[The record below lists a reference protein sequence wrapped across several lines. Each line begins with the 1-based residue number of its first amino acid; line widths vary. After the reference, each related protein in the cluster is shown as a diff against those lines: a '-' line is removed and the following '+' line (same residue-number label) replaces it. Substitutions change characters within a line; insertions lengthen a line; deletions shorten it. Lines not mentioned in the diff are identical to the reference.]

1 MTSPV
6 FSALVHHPIRD
17 REGQTVTSAVTN
29 VDVHDIAR
37 SSRTYGLEGFFIVTP
52 IAAQRELVG
61 RILGHW
67 SHGSGAKRIPERT
80 EALSRCEA
88 VASIDDVVARIVELT
103 GKQPRIVA
111 TSARKEGRG
120 VVPFAGEAET
130 LRTSEVPTLILFGTG
145 HGLADEVISRCVAL
159 VQPIRAKHYNHLSV
173 RAAAAIV
180 FDRLFGDG

>member
-1 MTSPV
+1 MTSPT

-67 SHGSGAKRIPERT
+67 SHGSGAKRIPERS
-80 EALSRCEA
+80 EALARCEA
-88 VASIDDVVARIVELT
+88 VSSIDDAVARIEEMT
-103 GKQPRIVA
+103 GKAPRIIA

-120 VVPFAGEAET
+120 VVSFEAERAN
-130 LRTSEVPTLILFGTG
+130 LVASDVPTLILFGTG
-145 HGLADEVISRCVAL
+145 HGLAEEAISRCIAL
-159 VQPIRAKHYNHLSV
+159 VEPIRAKHYNHLSV